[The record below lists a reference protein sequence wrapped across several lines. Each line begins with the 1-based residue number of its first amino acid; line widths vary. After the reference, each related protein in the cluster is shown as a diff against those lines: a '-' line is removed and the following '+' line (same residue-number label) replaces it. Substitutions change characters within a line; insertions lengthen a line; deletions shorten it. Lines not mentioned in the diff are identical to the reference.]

1 MPIDYLIFLMKLDQF
16 KSQMVN
22 DMKKLLA
29 ALPVFAAA
37 LVLAGS
43 ASHAFTFENNSA
55 SSSNGAGRGLRRAG
69 RPRNSP
75 NVNSFDLVL
84 PTL

>member
-1 MPIDYLIFLMKLDQF
+1 
-16 KSQMVN
+16 MVN

-55 SSSNGAGRGLRRAG
+55 SSSNGAGRGLRRAS

>member
-1 MPIDYLIFLMKLDQF
+1 
-16 KSQMVN
+16 MVN

-55 SSSNGAGRGLRRAG
+55 SSSNGSGPRAEAHK
-69 RPRNSP
+69 PAAQFS
-75 NVNSFDLVL
+75 
-84 PTL
+84 

>member
-1 MPIDYLIFLMKLDQF
+1 LPVDYLIFLMKLDQF

-55 SSSNGAGRGLRRAG
+55 SSSNGSGPRAEAHK
-69 RPRNSP
+69 PAAQFS
-75 NVNSFDLVL
+75 
-84 PTL
+84 